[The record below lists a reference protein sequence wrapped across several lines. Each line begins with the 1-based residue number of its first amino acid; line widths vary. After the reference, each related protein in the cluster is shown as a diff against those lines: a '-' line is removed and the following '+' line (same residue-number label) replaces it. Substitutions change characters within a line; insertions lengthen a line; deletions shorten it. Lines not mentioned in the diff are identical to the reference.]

1 MGNEF
6 VTTFPLL
13 PRSPLVH
20 SFASKRPAS
29 RFGKKQTRVEMP
41 IQTEQGQP
49 TRCSNLKHTGPRHA
63 CVPPLLNQGDP
74 RSPRLPP
81 ALSTAPDSN
90 PSTAATSMVRV
101 VSVTPAIFPHSRLK
115 IGTASPTRRAFIPT
129 SNIQHPTSNIQ
140 HPKFQTS
147 SPSAPFGKSP
157 ARF

>member
-1 MGNEF
+1 MGDEF

-20 SFASKRPAS
+20 SFTSKRPAS

-63 CVPPLLNQGDP
+63 CVPPLLKQGDP

-90 PSTAATSMVRV
+90 PSTAATSMAQVAP
-101 VSVTPAIFPHSRLK
+101 VTPAIFAHSRLK
-115 IGTASPTRRAFIPT
+115 IGIAYTTRPPIF
-129 SNIQHPTSNIQ
+129 PTSNIQ

-157 ARF
+157 RRF

>member
-1 MGNEF
+1 MGDEF
-6 VTTFPLL
+6 VTKFPLL
-13 PRSPLVH
+13 PRHLPIH
-20 SFASKRPAS
+20 SYASKRPAS

-90 PSTAATSMVRV
+90 PSTAATSMAQVAL
-101 VSVTPAIFPHSRLK
+101 VTPAIFPHSRLK
-115 IGTASPTRRAFIPT
+115 IGTASPTRPPI
-129 SNIQHPTSNIQ
+129 IPTSNIQ